1 MIPSNRHPNGTLA
14 RIGNFFRGNSSST
27 QAFKQIGWKQSGE
40 QETWAEKAVDVLVKK
55 LKKQGSHAIK
65 DLENALKYPNQPSK
79 CVTIPR
85 SMDGRLQASFNCKS
99 NH

>member
-1 MIPSNRHPNGTLA
+1 MMPNNRHPNGALA
-14 RIGNFFRGNSSST
+14 RIGNFFRGNASST

-55 LKKQGSHAIK
+55 LKKQGSHTIK
-65 DLENALKYPNQPSK
+65 DLENALKNPGQPSK

-85 SMDGRLQASFNCKS
+85 SMDGRLQVSNNCNNK
-99 NH
+99 H

>member
-1 MIPSNRHPNGTLA
+1 MPNNKHPNGALA
-14 RIGNFFRGNSSST
+14 RIGNFFRGNSSAT

-55 LKKQGSHAIK
+55 LKKQGMNTIK
-65 DLENALKYPNQPSK
+65 DLENALKNPGQPSK

-85 SMDGRLQASFNCKS
+85 SMDGRLQVSL
-99 NH
+99 HL